1 MSGKRRG
8 LCELRAA
15 IAYFY
20 FGIYDRTPQNTK
32 TTATK
37 LLRLFFLCNILLAE
51 QAVEY
56 RTAAGAL
63 IRVRHVVLVR
73 GRECKFDARALRGF

>member
-32 TTATK
+32 TAAT
-37 LLRLFFLCNILLAE
+37 NG
-51 QAVEY
+51 
-56 RTAAGAL
+56 GADK
-63 IRVRHVVLVR
+63 
-73 GRECKFDARALRGF
+73 G